1 MGGRWDRGEKGRE
14 SNYSLKTLQFP
25 QATIFQESNYCF
37 PIACVVAEE
46 KTLAVPPWLFIC
58 AASCNIGNSY
68 NMRLLTYAC
77 TTLCKIRE
85 NIEFYFHSICQI
97 HQNRSRVC
105 QLQKHYYAQWSKR
118 VTTGQHR
125 ILMLLRTPCRNFL
138 KRKQVSH
145 QDFWTFIPTSW
156 SHIHE
161 ESIHVHQFQ
170 SFPAIINTGLIFLL
184 KDDLSNKRKGF

>member
-1 MGGRWDRGEKGRE
+1 M
-14 SNYSLKTLQFP
+14 
-25 QATIFQESNYCF
+25 
-37 PIACVVAEE
+37 VAEE

-58 AASCNIGNSY
+58 AASCNIGNGY
-68 NMRLLTYAC
+68 NMRPLIYAW

-85 NIEFYFHSICQI
+85 NTEFYFHSICQI
-97 HQNRSRVC
+97 HQNLSRVC
-105 QLQKHYYAQWSKR
+105 QLQKHYYAQWSKL

-145 QDFWTFIPTSW
+145 QDFRTFVSTRR
-156 SHIHE
+156 SHICE
-161 ESIHVHQFQ
+161 ESMHVHQFQ
-170 SFPAIINTGLIFLL
+170 SFPTIINTGLIPLL